1 MNDFD
6 VVLNAIWEVHA
17 KWQNLGLALGI
28 LPSDLEVVK
37 KDSPG
42 DAEECF
48 RAVVRLWLTRED
60 PRPTWAALV
69 EALQLPML
77 QYGALAA
84 RIQAL

>member
-6 VVLNAIWEVHA
+6 VVVNAIWEARA
-17 KWQNLGLALGI
+17 KWQNIGLALGI
-28 LPSDLEVVK
+28 PYSDIEVVK

-48 RAVVRLWLTRED
+48 RSVIRLWLTRED

-69 EALQLPML
+69 EVLKSPMV
-77 QYGALAA
+77 QYGFLAA